1 LRIGNKRSTGGYT
14 PTIRSAI
21 ARKGLTPFAWS
32 IALAALSIL
41 VSCGGGPVP
50 ENGPTETSPTAE
62 AVAAPV
68 LPTAVPLAAV
78 ASAPETPV
86 VAGDSNGVR
95 AATATPEA
103 NPVVVPTVTVPESMS
118 RLPNVADTV
127 ERARPAVVS
136 VLAEVMVPGVFGP
149 QTSGSSG
156 TGVIFTRE
164 GLVLTNNHVIEGAVS
179 VTVTMDGG
187 RSLEAEFVGSDRLSD
202 LAVLRLP
209 PGEYAFLPV
218 KDDIKLRAGDWVI
231 AIGNALA
238 LPGGPTVTVGVI
250 SALGRSRDAIGG
262 TTLNDLIQ
270 TDAVINPGNSGGP
283 LISLEGDLVGINTA
297 VLRSSGGRGIPIEGI
312 GFAVNMETV
321 AQVSAQ
327 LIELGRVR
335 WAYMGLSLDDLSPEL
350 AAQAGLPFRQG
361 AVVLG
366 VGPGTP
372 SDQAGFLRG
381 DIILSLD
388 GNEIANVRDLL
399 LLLRQDLKA
408 GQEVGVVVFRDGVNE
423 RLKIVLGERPPG

>member
-1 LRIGNKRSTGGYT
+1 MRFGIKRPNLKYSPANPPAAAGKRGA
-14 PTIRSAI
+14 PVVRAI
-21 ARKGLTPFAWS
+21 AMAGLLV
-32 IALAALSIL
+32 LA
-41 VSCGGGPVP
+41 SCGGGAAPG
-50 ENGPTETSPTAE
+50 NGEAE
-62 AVAAPV
+62 AISTGEGTAAPV
-68 LPTAVPLAAV
+68 APTPVPLVAV
-78 ASAPETPV
+78 AHEPETPV
-86 VAGDSNGVR
+86 TSAGTNGDPTPTPGVTP
-95 AATATPEA
+95 AAVPAPVELEA
-103 NPVVVPTVTVPESMS
+103 MLQ
-118 RLPNVADTV
+118 LPNVADIV
-127 ERARPAVVS
+127 ERVRPAVVS
-136 VLAEVMVPGVFGP
+136 VLAEVIVPSRFGP

-164 GLVLTNNHVIEGAVS
+164 GLFLTNNHVIEGAAS
-179 VTVTMDGG
+179 VTVTMDDG
-187 RSLEAEFVGSDRLSD
+187 RTLEAEFVGADRLSD

-209 PGEYAFLPV
+209 LGEYTFLPV
-218 KDDIKLRAGDWVI
+218 KDDIDLRAGDWVI

-283 LISLEGDLVGINTA
+283 LINLQGDLVGINTA

-321 AQVSAQ
+321 NQVSAQ

-335 WAYMGLSLDDLSPEL
+335 WAYMGLSLDDLSAEL

-372 SDQAGFLRG
+372 SDLAGFLRG

-388 GNEIANVRDLL
+388 GEEIASVRDLL
-399 LLLRQDLKA
+399 LMLRQDLQA
-408 GQEVGVVVFRDGVNE
+408 GQEVEAVVFRDGVNE
-423 RLKIVLGERPPG
+423 HLKIVLGERPPG